1 MLSENLTQCRDRI
14 KAAARHANRDS
25 ASVTLVAVTKNVG
38 FEHVCEAIDSGVD
51 HIGESRVQEAL
62 SKFEAVNTYAAAR
75 GLKIFWHMIGHLQT
89 NKAKEAVKMFDL
101 IHSLDSLHLA
111 EKLDKEAEST
121 GKVQDV
127 LLEVKTS
134 PEVTKYGFA
143 PDEVAAALGQ
153 IKNFKNLRVKGLMTI
168 APEVS
173 DPEQARPYFRK
184 LRDLASAAGCPIL
197 SMGMT
202 DDFEAAIAE
211 GSTIV
216 RIGRG
221 IFGERRP

>member
-1 MLSENLTQCRDRI
+1 MES
-14 KAAARHANRDS
+14 AARSANRDT
-25 ASVTLVAVTKNVG
+25 ASVTLVAVTKNVAL
-38 FEHVCEAIDSGVD
+38 EHVYEAIDSGVD

-101 IHSLDSLHLA
+101 IHSLDSLPLA
-111 EKLDKEAEST
+111 EKLNKEAESI

-134 PEVTKYGFA
+134 PEATKYGFA
-143 PDEVAAALGQ
+143 PDEVATALGQ
-153 IKNFKNLRVKGLMTI
+153 IRNFKNLRVKGLMTI

-173 DPEQARPYFRK
+173 DSQEARPFFRLLK
-184 LRDLASAAGCPIL
+184 DLSSAMPCPVL

-211 GSTIV
+211 GSTMV